1 MCNRLRSV
9 CRPKLKEQD
18 QKEGD
23 GLSMRKDWVQPSN
36 TVRKSTD
43 NHQRLPERPRVET
56 NADASKNFKD
66 FNELQEIV

>member
-1 MCNRLRSV
+1 
-9 CRPKLKEQD
+9 
-18 QKEGD
+18 
-23 GLSMRKDWVQPSN
+23 MRKDWVQPRN